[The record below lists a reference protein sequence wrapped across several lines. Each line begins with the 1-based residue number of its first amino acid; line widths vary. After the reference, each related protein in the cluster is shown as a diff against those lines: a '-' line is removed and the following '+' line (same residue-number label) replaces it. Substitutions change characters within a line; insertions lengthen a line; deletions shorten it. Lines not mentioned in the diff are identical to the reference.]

1 MSHEG
6 LDSEEGQGREN
17 TVRPKGGKHICQR
30 IDRQVLN
37 NCFIHPTGTM
47 NITTDESL
55 EFAAEVRM

>member
-6 LDSEEGQGREN
+6 LDSKEGQGREN

-37 NCFIHPTGTM
+37 NSFIHPTGT
-47 NITTDESL
+47 DKSL
-55 EFAAEVRM
+55 ELAAEVRM